1 MLKTSY
7 QKLAR
12 LFYAVFT
19 IVHGHTLAITLSEKM
34 YAQREEMKVSM
45 SVEDFLYITKQERTG
60 RDSAKFNSLNLIF
73 NECCLSWTCFR
84 LFKSSQ
90 RHLLEMFGRFCG
102 SPPNSEYPGYQRFFL
117 ACDEDLR
124 RPQADTSSAEGRRQE
139 RRRREKN
146 RGWLFETWPKPE
158 TAHEKSL
165 TPRVHSGRRM
175 INREN

>member
-7 QKLAR
+7 QKLTR

-73 NECCLSWTCFR
+73 NECCLS
-84 LFKSSQ
+84 
-90 RHLLEMFGRFCG
+90 
-102 SPPNSEYPGYQRFFL
+102 
-117 ACDEDLR
+117 
-124 RPQADTSSAEGRRQE
+124 
-139 RRRREKN
+139 
-146 RGWLFETWPKPE
+146 
-158 TAHEKSL
+158 
-165 TPRVHSGRRM
+165 
-175 INREN
+175 